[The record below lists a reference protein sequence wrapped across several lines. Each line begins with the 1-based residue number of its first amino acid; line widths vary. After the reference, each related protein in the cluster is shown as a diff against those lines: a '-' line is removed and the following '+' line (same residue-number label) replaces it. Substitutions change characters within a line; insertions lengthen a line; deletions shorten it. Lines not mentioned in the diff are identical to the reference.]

1 MKARN
6 RNHYGELLQHI
17 LTLMEVLMTLK
28 IHVGYKPGPEAWMV
42 EWGET
47 QETRGAHI

>member
-6 RNHYGELLQHI
+6 RNHYGELLQHT

-28 IHVGYKPGPEAWMV
+28 MHVGYK
-42 EWGET
+42 
-47 QETRGAHI
+47 TRPRSMDGRVG